1 MNNKQILSSYAKVR
15 FQDCDP
21 FNHLNNSKY
30 IDYFINARE
39 DQILENYDLDMQ
51 DFIKKNR
58 TAWVVSTSQIA
69 YIKPAHTMEEVLIES
84 QLIQHSEKHLLV
96 ELRMYDQMKTHLK
109 SFLWIT
115 FVHIS
120 LREQKAAAHS
130 SELMELFKNV
140 ELPIED
146 RFFESR
152 KTTLIKKSKY

>member
-1 MNNKQILSSYAKVR
+1 MAYSSILSSYTKVR

-39 DQILENYDLDMQ
+39 DQILEHYDLDMQ
-51 DFIKKNR
+51 NFIKKNH

-69 YIKPAHTMEEVLIES
+69 YLKPALTMEEVLIES

-96 ELRMYDQMKTHLK
+96 ELRMYDYEKTHLK

-115 FVHIS
+115 FVHVS
-120 LREQKAAAHS
+120 LKTQRATPHT
-130 SELMELFKNV
+130 SELMQLFKQV
-140 ELPIED
+140 ELVIED
-146 RFFESR
+146 QFFESR
-152 KTTLIKKSKY
+152 KTTLMKSSF